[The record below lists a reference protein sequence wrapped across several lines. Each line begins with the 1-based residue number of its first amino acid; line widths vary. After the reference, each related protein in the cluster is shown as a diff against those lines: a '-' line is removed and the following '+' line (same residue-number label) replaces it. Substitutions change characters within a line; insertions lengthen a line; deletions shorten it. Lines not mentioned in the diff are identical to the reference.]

1 MNNTTTY
8 PQFNDFVQDIDK
20 QLNTNLESIE
30 NADVVFV
37 CGKSN
42 TGLTTISLK
51 VGEIQCVKKTKFNN
65 EQTNLAIATNELNA
79 KYLFDLCKEINVAAN
94 RSVYHMYVD
103 TNPDINNVLT
113 AIKEKQC
120 VGVLD
125 NLQKVNHND
134 ILIEMSKLFLSDVVV
149 THRFRS
155 YGSKITQNELLDNL
169 KRTIRDYGLKVLFI
183 ATEKDKET
191 GLINL
196 SFSYLKS

>member
-1 MNNTTTY
+1 MSNTPTY
-8 PQFNDFVQDIDK
+8 PGFNDFVQDIDK
-20 QLNTNLESIE
+20 QLNTNLESTE
-30 NADVVFV
+30 NADVIFV

-51 VGEIQCVKKTKFNN
+51 VGEIQCVKKTKLNN

-79 KYLFDLCKEINVAAN
+79 KYLFDLCKDINVATN
-94 RSVYHMYVD
+94 RSVYHVFVD
-103 TNPDINNVLT
+103 TNPDINNILT
-113 AIKEKQC
+113 AVKEKQC
-120 VGVLD
+120 VCVLD

-134 ILIEMSKLFLSDVVV
+134 ILIEMIKLFLSDVVI

-155 YGSKITQNELLDNL
+155 PSNKGTQSELLDDL

-183 ATEKDKET
+183 MTEKDKET
-191 GLINL
+191 GLINI